1 MKRDDDSHLD
11 DDARFEREA
20 AAVQLAHGGAA
31 LEDLPPHLARRIE
44 ADAVRHV
51 QNAHT
56 ARRALVSGSS
66 TTAAG
71 AQVVVVE
78 MKAARP
84 ARKLDVA
91 RWSGWLAAAACASLF
106 AASAYR
112 NAASNAFHAAN
123 ESRLAHDAPS
133 RTFTVLDAPGP
144 AAAEVEW
151 NDDAQRGTL
160 RIRHL
165 PASEAATEYQ
175 VWLAQ
180 TSDSERLPIPVG
192 RFSVGASADET
203 KVALT
208 APVVVRAPDRIIVT
222 REARGGV
229 LVSKREQVMLEGRL
243 RAR

>member
-51 QNAHT
+51 QNAHA
-56 ARRALVSGSS
+56 ARRAPLSGSS

-112 NAASNAFHAAN
+112 NTASNATHAAN
-123 ESRLAHDAPS
+123 ESRLAHDAAA
-133 RTFTVLDAPGP
+133 RTFTVDAPGP

-160 RIRHL
+160 RIRNLH
-165 PASEAATEYQ
+165 ASEAATEYQ

-180 TSDSERLPIPVG
+180 TSESERLPIPVG
-192 RFSVGASADET
+192 RFSVGDGAEET

-229 LVSKREQVMLEGRL
+229 LVSKREHVVLEGRL